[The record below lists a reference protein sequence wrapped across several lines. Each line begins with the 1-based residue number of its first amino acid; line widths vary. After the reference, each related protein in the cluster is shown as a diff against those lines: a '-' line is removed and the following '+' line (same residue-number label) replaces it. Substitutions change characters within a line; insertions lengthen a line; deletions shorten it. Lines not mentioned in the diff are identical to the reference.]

1 MIEGLEIALKAS
13 KNSVEKVKAGSAVK
27 FGFNDDLYLSGFS
40 VDSVYSYEQVIRKAK
55 LSNISLEGQ
64 TLFTTHEPHRRH
76 AIKIAEAGIKR
87 VVYIHDYGHRGR
99 DVLRALGVEVVKYEK
114 LS

>member
-13 KNSVEKVKAGSAVK
+13 SNSAEELKAGSAIK
-27 FGFNDDLYLSGFS
+27 FGFNDDLYLSGFNDG
-40 VDSVYSYEQVIRKAK
+40 VIYSYEQVIKKAK
-55 LSNISLEGQ
+55 LSNISLKGQ

-87 VVYIHDYGHRGR
+87 VVYIHDHGHRGR
-99 DVLRALGVEVVKYEK
+99 DVLRALGVEVVRYENE
-114 LS
+114 